1 MLLLLLVGF
10 AIIIFMLQQSRSDA
24 LGLSKETARELDH
37 LKNQLGSL
45 MATGAEEAQA
55 QLAINQSQLT
65 KAPFSFP
72 RAQHS
77 GEVLIFL
84 KFPKVAGSTINEVI
98 AAAAREHKL
107 PVFQCCCQPDME
119 SLEEDVYVGRTVF
132 PYDMDCLSL
141 LKQASISSTF
151 DVLLHRRFGAHALFP
166 TRQSTYI
173 ASWRDPIDRMHSAW
187 DYSVCNKQA
196 PPGMPFLEY
205 R

>member
-1 MLLLLLVGF
+1 MKAASVGQQCQQDVGRTTLSWGLAVLLLLLVGF

-45 MATGAEEAQA
+45 MATGAEEAKA

-98 AAAAREHKL
+98 AAAASML
-107 PVFQCCCQPDME
+107 
-119 SLEEDVYVGRTVF
+119 LE
-132 PYDMDCLSL
+132 
-141 LKQASISSTF
+141 SISCPSSN
-151 DVLLHRRFGAHALFP
+151 AA
-166 TRQSTYI
+166 
-173 ASWRDPIDRMHSAW
+173 ASQTWS
-187 DYSVCNKQA
+187 
-196 PPGMPFLEY
+196 L
-205 R
+205 